1 MKPFVRSVAMSHPA
15 EIHPSEIHPLMRQP
29 SQAGTPV
36 RASRI
41 SLTAM
46 GVLSLAASLALPAQ
60 ALAQMVP
67 QASHAWRQ
75 MTGQGDTTTVRIDLR
90 TESIAAGDDTPGR
103 GLNLRGK
110 GFWPQWEGRI
120 GIVMDRQVN
129 PLKDSFVLAQPMPS
143 GLRMRSFHM
152 LSDYYVD
159 GGFRAT
165 AGILRGDTGQ
175 AWWSSGDNGGGLNL
189 SVQRLD
195 TLGLLGQTGSRDQQ
209 TMPYLGAGFTS
220 GVGIWGLSSAWRFN
234 ADLGLVGVRNGA
246 LDNVSR
252 TLQGDKSLDDLVRD
266 LRLRPLIKVSVGY
279 SF

>member
-1 MKPFVRSVAMSHPA
+1 MSHPA
-15 EIHPSEIHPLMRQP
+15 ETHPLVQQP
-29 SQAGTPV
+29 PQAGTSV
-36 RASRI
+36 RASRL
-41 SLTAM
+41 SFPMAAMLTLGAC
-46 GVLSLAASLALPAQ
+46 LSVAGQ

-67 QASHAWRQ
+67 QPTHAWRQ
-75 MTGQGDTTTVRIDLR
+75 MTGQDDTTTVRIDLR
-90 TESIAAGDDTPGR
+90 TRAASADDDVRGQ

-120 GIVMDRQVN
+120 GIVMDRPVN
-129 PLKDSFVLAQPMPS
+129 PLKDSFVLAQPVPS
-143 GLRMRSFHM
+143 GLRLRSFHM

-195 TLGLLGQTGSRDQQ
+195 TLGLLGQTGGRDQQ

-234 ADLGLVGVRNGA
+234 ADLGLVGMRNGA